1 MPNDY
6 SPYGSDYYLDE
17 SGRKDAARF
26 ALEQLYEATGIPAF
40 KRYKQ
45 AIKEEYTPGRKS
57 ALHLAEAMAGVTG
70 LGSISPQSLNMIK
83 GKDPQVVKILRGLM
97 AEENRARGAMPGSDI
112 ESKVLRGTWYRGQRT
127 IPEPIAT
134 PEGNL
139 MTSFRREGVE
149 TVVPGPPV
157 FSMARTSALK
167 VGEPSGVSISAKP
180 SVASGFAK
188 WGEGEQE
195 LLQGARDEALDSVQ
209 SILEKHNA
217 KSKYY
222 NIADQINNPGYKSWI
237 VTEDLDKIKASNP
250 DDYNKLIEDIKGW
263 SEIND
268 RLNAGPPIARVMP
281 MYGGVPEEKILRI
294 SNPEHQEVIKS
305 SYEEAL
311 KKFVN
316 ENPNFVFG
324 ESGGE
329 GYMPT
334 KEGFID
340 ELRYSDSMRKKFN
353 DILSG
358 TMQEKGYKGLLYTP
372 QRYGEYELKM
382 FDPKDIMALDV
393 RRIDDPTLSKLF
405 KSDYDEPIG
414 KGAKKL
420 GEWTEASYG
429 KPAHLK
435 ELYRDIDVDSILK
448 NLYEARYEGKSM
460 RELEKR
466 PFKLDPSNKPDVEII
481 GPNDWQ
487 PGSYSEHVKEL
498 GKYNEGEPSM
508 YHWQDVAN
516 LVFPDESIDKKQFDQ
531 MVKYIKEYYNPD
543 PVEILYGYPD
553 HMWEDIKGNLK
564 SYVFDSP
571 TKPIEKV
578 AAPDLDFDLEDFKPN
593 KVQKLYLDKI
603 DPDGSY
609 SPKEQEAAINYLL
622 DQGYGDYPVGDI
634 QGWVFKEAK
643 ANVDEMFGKSMDE
656 IFTPNWSQLTN
667 WIDDGAGV
675 KEAKEIVAM
684 AKKLGWTEDTVLS
697 MDNAQLDN
705 FREIYSNKVMKKMLL
720 GE

>member
-1 MPNDY
+1 MPVQVAMPYLEDEGRNRTISSYGQEY
-6 SPYGSDYYLDE
+6 SPVYVE
-17 SGRKDAARF
+17 NM
-26 ALEQLYEATGIPAF
+26 
-40 KRYKQ
+40 KRY
-45 AIKEEYTPGRKS
+45 
-57 ALHLAEAMAGVTG
+57 
-70 LGSISPQSLNMIK
+70 LGEKLGEIRRYNRGETDPLEMPIGYDVGPFAMIK
-83 GKDPQVVKILRGLM
+83 GKDPQVVKILRDLM
-97 AEENRARGAMPGSDI
+97 AEENRARGAMPKTEVDPGVYKLYQDRDFFQAALDRAKSQGGTGSIAERRLQETNKAIEAMEASAKPGI

-139 MTSFRREGVE
+139 MTSFRRGGVE
-149 TVVPGPPV
+149 TTIPGPPV

-217 KSKYY
+217 KSMYY
-222 NIADQINNPGYKSWI
+222 NIADQINNPGYKSWK

-311 KKFVN
+311 KKFLS
-316 ENPNFVFG
+316 EDPEAMSRITG
-324 ESGGE
+324 YGGRP
-329 GYMPT
+329 PT
-334 KEGFID
+334 RSKFLE
-340 ELRYSDSMRKKFN
+340 ELRYDDALRKKFN

-372 QRYGEYELKM
+372 QRYDEYELKM

-393 RRIDDPTLSKLF
+393 RRVDDPTLSKLF
-405 KSDYDEPIG
+405 ESGYDEPIG

-460 RELEKR
+460 QELEKR
-466 PFKLDPSNKPDVEII
+466 PFKLGPSNKPDVEVI

-498 GKYNEGEPSM
+498 GKYIKDYLSTPS
-508 YHWQDVAN
+508 
-516 LVFPDESIDKKQFDQ
+516 
-531 MVKYIKEYYNPD
+531 
-543 PVEILYGYPD
+543 
-553 HMWEDIKGNLK
+553 
-564 SYVFDSP
+564 
-571 TKPIEKV
+571 KV
-578 AAPDLDFDLEDFKPN
+578 AAPDLNFDLGDLIPLSGEEAAEKLKKAVDFENFKPN
-593 KVQKLYLDKI
+593 YKEITAPHWDTAFDWI
-603 DPDGSY
+603 DPNQNLSVKNMAKAIEVMKKLGISEDNL
-609 SPKEQEAAINYLL
+609 PKEQGQWSVVKSIVNSVLANPKKTKPSKDYLKI
-622 DQGYGDYPVGDI
+622 Y
-634 QGWVFKEAK
+634 
-643 ANVDEMFGKSMDE
+643 
-656 IFTPNWSQLTN
+656 
-667 WIDDGAGV
+667 GV
-675 KEAKEIVAM
+675 K
-684 AKKLGWTEDTVLS
+684 
-697 MDNAQLDN
+697 
-705 FREIYSNKVMKKMLL
+705 
-720 GE
+720 